1 MKRNL
6 LQQMLPILAFIFL
19 APLWI
24 NFRDKPQPRR
34 PQQTEVMVKPEG
46 NGFVYTVDAAAVS
59 PGSDAQVRDELLRV
73 IEPVAGEI
81 RIDRFEPV
89 RDSKDK
95 IIAYKIWGR
104 R

>member
-1 MKRNL
+1 
-6 LQQMLPILAFIFL
+6 
-19 APLWI
+19 
-24 NFRDKPQPRR
+24 
-34 PQQTEVMVKPEG
+34 MVKPEG
-46 NGFVYTVDAAAVS
+46 NGFIYTVDAAAVS
-59 PGSDAQVRDELLRV
+59 PGSETQVRDELLRV